1 LIARRA
7 VPGAASAVE
16 VANLLASP
24 VWLGLAIPRGYGRPV
39 LLVPG
44 LGAPDGSMLLLGRWL
59 RLRGYRT
66 YGAKSR
72 LNVACSE
79 RVCTRLEQRLEQIAL
94 THGEPV
100 AIVGHSRGG
109 VLAKALAA
117 ARPDLVSG
125 IVTLGSPTVTG
136 PRLTGRPDEM
146 VLAAVLRG
154 GHLPNLLSW
163 RCVSGRCGDRFG
175 RALSGRFPARVGY
188 VSIYSRRDRVVPWRS
203 CRHPA
208 ARHVEVR
215 STHLGMAHNAD
226 VYRQVGVALGR
237 FAGRHRRRTWLTLAA
252 RQIGAASRALTPT

>member
-1 LIARRA
+1 MARPL
-7 VPGAASAVE
+7 VPGAASAAE

-24 VWLGLAIPRGYGRPV
+24 VWLGLAIPRGYGRPI

-79 RVCTRLEQRLEQIAL
+79 RVCIRLEERLEQIARA
-94 THGEPV
+94 HGEPV

-136 PRLTGRPDEM
+136 TRLTVRPDEL
-146 VLAAVLRG
+146 VLAALLRG
-154 GHLPNLLSW
+154 GHLPNPLSW
-163 RCVSGRCGDRFG
+163 RCVSGRCGERFG
-175 RALSGRFPARVGY
+175 TALSGKFPQKVGY
-188 VSIYSRRDRVVPWRS
+188 V
-203 CRHPA
+203 
-208 ARHVEVR
+208 
-215 STHLGMAHNAD
+215 
-226 VYRQVGVALGR
+226 
-237 FAGRHRRRTWLTLAA
+237 
-252 RQIGAASRALTPT
+252 

>member
-1 LIARRA
+1 
-7 VPGAASAVE
+7 
-16 VANLLASP
+16 
-24 VWLGLAIPRGYGRPV
+24 
-39 LLVPG
+39 
-44 LGAPDGSMLLLGRWL
+44 MLLLGRWL

-79 RVCTRLEQRLEQIAL
+79 RVCLRLEKRLEQIVR
-94 THGEPV
+94 THDEPV

-125 IVTLGSPTVTG
+125 IVTLGSPTLTG
-136 PRLTGRPDEM
+136 PRLTMRADEM
-146 VLAAVLRG
+146 ILAAVLHG
-154 GHLPNLLSW
+154 GHLPNPLSW
-163 RCVSGRCGDRFG
+163 RCMSGRCGSRFG
-175 RALSGRFPARVGY
+175 RALSGRFPQKVGY
-188 VSIYSRRDRVVPWRS
+188 VSIYSRRDKVVPWRS

-226 VYRQVGVALGR
+226 VYREVGVALGR
-237 FAGRHRRRTWLTLAA
+237 FARRHRRRAWLTLAA
-252 RQIGAASRALTPT
+252 RQIGAASRAWTPT

>member
-1 LIARRA
+1 
-7 VPGAASAVE
+7 
-16 VANLLASP
+16 
-24 VWLGLAIPRGYGRPV
+24 
-39 LLVPG
+39 
-44 LGAPDGSMLLLGRWL
+44 MLLLGRWL

-79 RVCTRLEQRLEQIAL
+79 RVCAYLEKRLEQIAR
-94 THGEPV
+94 TQGEPV

-136 PRLTGRPDEM
+136 PRLTVRPDEII
-146 VLAAVLRG
+146 LAAMLRT
-154 GHLPNLLSW
+154 GHLPNPLSW
-163 RCVSGRCGDRFG
+163 RCASGRCGNRFG
-175 RALSGRFPARVGY
+175 RALSGKFPQQVGY
-188 VSIYSRRDRVVPWRS
+188 VSIYSRRDAVAPWRS

-226 VYRQVGVALGR
+226 VYREVGVALGR
-237 FAGRHRRRTWLTLAA
+237 FARRHRRRTWLTLAA

>member
-1 LIARRA
+1 
-7 VPGAASAVE
+7 
-16 VANLLASP
+16 
-24 VWLGLAIPRGYGRPV
+24 
-39 LLVPG
+39 
-44 LGAPDGSMLLLGRWL
+44 MLLLGRWL

-66 YGAKSR
+66 YAARSR
-72 LNVACSE
+72 FNVACSE
-79 RVCTRLEQRLEQIAL
+79 RVCTHLEKRVEQIAQ

-136 PRLTGRPDEM
+136 PRWTGRPDEI

-154 GHLPNLLSW
+154 GHLPNPLSW

-175 RALSGRFPARVGY
+175 RALSGKFPQKVGY
-188 VSIYSRRDRVVPWRS
+188 VSIYSRRDAIVPWRS

-208 ARHVEVR
+208 ARHVEVG
-215 STHLGMAHNAD
+215 STHHGMAHNAD
-226 VYRQVGVALGR
+226 VYREVGIALGR
-237 FAGRHRRRTWLTLAA
+237 FARRHRRRAWLTLAT
-252 RQIGAASRALTPT
+252 RQIGGREPGVGTDLIGGTFWFYNSACGRAGVCFEPGKTRTGSGDVAAV

>member
-1 LIARRA
+1 
-7 VPGAASAVE
+7 
-16 VANLLASP
+16 
-24 VWLGLAIPRGYGRPV
+24 
-39 LLVPG
+39 
-44 LGAPDGSMLLLGRWL
+44 MLLLGRWL

-66 YGAKSR
+66 YGAKGR
-72 LNVACSE
+72 LNVGCSE
-79 RVCTRLEQRLEQIAL
+79 RACLRLESRLEQIARR
-94 THGEPV
+94 HGEPV

-136 PRLTGRPDEM
+136 PRLTVRPDEM
-146 VLAAVLRG
+146 IVAAVLRR
-154 GHLPNLLSW
+154 GHLPNPLSW

-175 RALSGRFPARVGY
+175 GALSGRFPPKVGY

-226 VYRQVGVALGR
+226 VYREVGVALGR
-237 FAGRHRRRTWLTLAA
+237 FAGRHRRRAWPALAA